1 MLLQTGRMAG
11 EKSVRMI
18 FLNRYGFPDQSATSR
33 MISSIAFSLAQRGM
47 NVTVIASREIHNHP
61 GSVLPATE
69 TVRGVEIK
77 RLASGRFG
85 RHSLVRRS
93 IDYLLF
99 QVLAF
104 VWLLR
109 NVGATDTVV
118 VCTDPPLL
126 SVTSSIA
133 IRLKGACMVNWIMDL
148 FPETAIEL
156 GFFRKRARWLA
167 AWLTL
172 ARNWSLR
179 SPGMVVCPTD
189 KMAEFLFTQG
199 LTKDRISVLH
209 HWSDGEEIYPVSPRD
224 NSLRKAWGLQDK
236 FVVGYSGN
244 FGRAHEFGT
253 MLAAAKRLEHR
264 PDIRFLLIG
273 GGHQHAA
280 VKAAIQD
287 LGLQNVIF
295 KPLQPVENLAE
306 SLSVAD
312 VHLVSLLP
320 ELEHCIIPS
329 KFYGILA
336 AGRPTIFVGDPD
348 GEVPRVLKAR
358 GCGSNVEIGET
369 DKLAAIIENLC
380 DDPETLKAMGDA
392 ARRLLCA
399 EYSREKAADAWA
411 ALIAGLQTV
420 EPSSPPIAQ
429 GIAP

>member
-148 FPETAIEL
+148 F
-156 GFFRKRARWLA
+156 RR
-167 AWLTL
+167 
-172 ARNWSLR
+172 
-179 SPGMVVCPTD
+179 
-189 KMAEFLFTQG
+189 
-199 LTKDRISVLH
+199 
-209 HWSDGEEIYPVSPRD
+209 PR
-224 NSLRKAWGLQDK
+224 
-236 FVVGYSGN
+236 
-244 FGRAHEFGT
+244 
-253 MLAAAKRLEHR
+253 
-264 PDIRFLLIG
+264 
-273 GGHQHAA
+273 
-280 VKAAIQD
+280 
-287 LGLQNVIF
+287 
-295 KPLQPVENLAE
+295 
-306 SLSVAD
+306 
-312 VHLVSLLP
+312 
-320 ELEHCIIPS
+320 
-329 KFYGILA
+329 
-336 AGRPTIFVGDPD
+336 
-348 GEVPRVLKAR
+348 
-358 GCGSNVEIGET
+358 
-369 DKLAAIIENLC
+369 
-380 DDPETLKAMGDA
+380 
-392 ARRLLCA
+392 
-399 EYSREKAADAWA
+399 
-411 ALIAGLQTV
+411 
-420 EPSSPPIAQ
+420 
-429 GIAP
+429 

>member
-1 MLLQTGRMAG
+1 M
-11 EKSVRMI
+11 KMI

-33 MISSIAFSLAQRGM
+33 MISSLAISMAQRGM
-47 NVTVIASREIHNHP
+47 NVTVVASREIHNHP

-69 TVRGVEIK
+69 TVRGVQIR

-85 RHSLVRRS
+85 RHSLMRRS

-109 NVGATDTVV
+109 NVRATDTVI

-133 IRLKGACMVNWIMDL
+133 IRLKGALMVNWIMDL

-156 GFFRKRARWLA
+156 GFFRRQARWLA
-167 AWLTL
+167 PWLTR
-172 ARNWSLR
+172 ARNWSLQ

-189 KMAEFLFTQG
+189 KMAEFLFTRG
-199 LTKDRISVLH
+199 LAKDRVSVLH
-209 HWSDGEEIYPVSPRD
+209 HWSDGEEIYPVLRQD
-224 NSLRKAWGLQDK
+224 NSLRKVWGLQDV

-253 MLAAAKRLEHR
+253 MLAAAKHLEHR

-280 VKAAIQD
+280 VKSVVQD

-336 AGRPTIFVGDPD
+336 AGRPTIFVGDAD
-348 GEVPRVLKAR
+348 GEVPRVLRAK
-358 GCGSNVEIGET
+358 GCGSNVEIGDT
-369 DKLAAIIENLC
+369 DRLAGIIETLC
-380 DDPETLKAMGDA
+380 DDPDACKAMGDA

-399 EYSREKAADAWA
+399 DYSREKAADAWA

-420 EPSSPPIAQ
+420 EPSRPPIAQ
-429 GIAP
+429 GVSS

>member
-1 MLLQTGRMAG
+1 M
-11 EKSVRMI
+11 RMI

-33 MISSIAFSLAQRGM
+33 MISSLAISMAQRGM
-47 NVTVIASREIHNHP
+47 NVTVVASREIHNHP

-69 TVRGVEIK
+69 TVRGVQIR

-85 RHSLVRRS
+85 RHSLMRRS
-93 IDYLLF
+93 VDYLLF

-104 VWLLR
+104 AWLLR
-109 NVGATDTVV
+109 NVRATDTVV

-126 SVTSSIA
+126 SVMSSIA
-133 IRLKGACMVNWIMDL
+133 IRLKGAFMVNWIMDL

-167 AWLTL
+167 PWLTQ

-199 LTKDRISVLH
+199 LAKDRVSVLH
-209 HWSDGEEIYPVSPRD
+209 HWSDGEEIYPVLPKD
-224 NSLRKAWGLQDK
+224 NSLRKAWGLQGV

-264 PDIRFLLIG
+264 QDIRFLLIG

-280 VKAAIQD
+280 VKTVVQD

-295 KPLQPVENLAE
+295 KPLQPVEKLAE

-348 GEVPRVLKAR
+348 GEVPRVLRAK

-369 DKLAAIIENLC
+369 EKLSGTIEKLC
-380 DDPETLKAMGDA
+380 DDPDTTTAMGDA

-399 EYSREKAADAWA
+399 DYSREKAADAWA
-411 ALIAGLQTV
+411 VLIAGLQTV
-420 EPSSPPIAQ
+420 EPSRPPIAQ
-429 GIAP
+429 GISS

>member
-1 MLLQTGRMAG
+1 M
-11 EKSVRMI
+11 RMI

-33 MISSIAFSLAQRGM
+33 MISSIAISLAQRGM
-47 NVTVIASREIHNHP
+47 NVTVVASREIHNHP
-61 GSVLPATE
+61 GSTLPATE
-69 TVRGVEIK
+69 TVRGVHIQ

-85 RHSLVRRS
+85 RHSLLRRS

-126 SVTSSIA
+126 SVSSSIA

-148 FPETAIEL
+148 FPETAVEL
-156 GFFRKRARWLA
+156 GFFRKRARWLVR
-167 AWLTL
+167 WVTR
-172 ARNWSLR
+172 ARNWSLK
-179 SPGMVVCPTD
+179 SPGMVVCPTGR
-189 KMAEFLFTQG
+189 MAEFLILQG
-199 LTKDRISVLH
+199 LAKDRVSVLH
-209 HWSDGEEIYPVSPRD
+209 HWSDGEEIYPVAPHD
-224 NSLRKAWGLQDK
+224 NSLRKAWGLQDV

-253 MLAAAKRLEHR
+253 ILAAAKRLEHR
-264 PDIRFLLIG
+264 QDIRFLLIG

-280 VKAAIQD
+280 VKTAVQD

-295 KPLQPVENLAE
+295 KPLQPAENLAE

-348 GEVPRVLKAR
+348 GEVPRVLSAK
-358 GCGSNVEIGET
+358 GCGRNVEIGAT
-369 DKLAAIIENLC
+369 DKLSSIIEELC
-380 DDPETLKAMGDA
+380 DDLDTRNAMGDA

-411 ALIAGLQTV
+411 VLIAGLQNV
-420 EPSSPPIAQ
+420 EPSRSPIAQ
-429 GIAP
+429 GISP

>member
-1 MLLQTGRMAG
+1 M
-11 EKSVRMI
+11 RMI

-33 MISSIAFSLAQRGM
+33 MISSIATSLAQRGM
-47 NVTVIASREIHNHP
+47 NVTVVASREIHNHP

-69 TVRGVEIK
+69 TVRGVKIR
-77 RLASGRFG
+77 RLASIRFG
-85 RHSLVRRS
+85 RHNLLRRS
-93 IDYLLF
+93 LDYLLF
-99 QVLAF
+99 QALAF
-104 VWLLR
+104 AWLLR
-109 NVGATDTVV
+109 NVGDTDIVV

-133 IRLKGACMVNWIMDL
+133 IRLKSACMVNWIMDL

-156 GFFRKRARWLA
+156 GFFRKRAGWLA
-167 AWLTL
+167 PWLTL

-179 SPGMVVCPTD
+179 APGIIVCPTE

-199 LTKDRISVLH
+199 FAKKRIRILH
-209 HWSDGEEIYPVSPRD
+209 HWSDGEEIYPVSPKD
-224 NSLRKAWGLQDK
+224 NSLRKTWGLQDV

-253 MLAAAKRLEHR
+253 MLASAKRLEHR

-280 VKAAIQD
+280 VKTAVQD

-348 GEVPRVLKAR
+348 GEVPRVLRTK

-369 DKLAAIIENLC
+369 DKLSGIIERLC
-380 DDPETLKAMGDA
+380 DDPDTMKAMGDA

-399 EYSREKAADAWA
+399 DYSREKAVDAWA
-411 ALIAGLQTV
+411 VLIAGLQTA
-420 EPSSPPIAQ
+420 EPSRPPIAQ
-429 GIAP
+429 GISP

>member
-1 MLLQTGRMAG
+1 M
-11 EKSVRMI
+11 RMI

-85 RHSLVRRS
+85 RQSLVRRS

-104 VWLLR
+104 AWLLR
-109 NVGATDTVV
+109 NVGATDMVV

-199 LTKDRISVLH
+199 LTEDRISVLH
-209 HWSDGEEIYPVSPRD
+209 HWSDGGEICPVSPRD

-280 VKAAIQD
+280 VKAAVQD
-287 LGLQNVIF
+287 LGLQHVIF

-320 ELEHCIIPS
+320 ELEHCVIPS

-358 GCGSNVEIGET
+358 GCGSCVEIGET

-380 DDPETLKAMGDA
+380 DDPEILKAMGDA

-399 EYSREKAADAWA
+399 EYSREKATDAWA

>member
-1 MLLQTGRMAG
+1 
-11 EKSVRMI
+11 
-18 FLNRYGFPDQSATSR
+18 
-33 MISSIAFSLAQRGM
+33 
-47 NVTVIASREIHNHP
+47 
-61 GSVLPATE
+61 
-69 TVRGVEIK
+69 
-77 RLASGRFG
+77 
-85 RHSLVRRS
+85 
-93 IDYLLF
+93 
-99 QVLAF
+99 
-104 VWLLR
+104 
-109 NVGATDTVV
+109 
-118 VCTDPPLL
+118 
-126 SVTSSIA
+126 
-133 IRLKGACMVNWIMDL
+133 
-148 FPETAIEL
+148 

-264 PDIRFLLIG
+264 PDIRFLLVG

-280 VKAAIQD
+280 VKAAVDD

-336 AGRPTIFVGDPD
+336 AGRPTIFVGDTD

-358 GCGSNVEIGET
+358 GCGSSVEIGET
-369 DKLAAIIENLC
+369 DKLAAIIEDLC

-411 ALIAGLQTV
+411 ALIAGLQTA

>member
-1 MLLQTGRMAG
+1 M
-11 EKSVRMI
+11 RMI

-33 MISSIAFSLAQRGM
+33 MISSLAFSMAQRGLD
-47 NVTVIASREIHNHP
+47 VIVVASREIHDHP
-61 GSVLPATE
+61 SSVLPATE
-69 TVRGVEIK
+69 TVRGIAIV

-85 RHSLVRRS
+85 RHSLMRRS

-109 NVGATDTVV
+109 NVRATDTVV

-126 SVTSSIA
+126 SVMSSVA
-133 IRLKGACMVNWIMDL
+133 IRLKGALMVNWIMDL
-148 FPETAIEL
+148 FPETATEL
-156 GFFRKRARWLA
+156 GFFRKRARWVGP
-167 AWLTL
+167 WLTQL
-172 ARNWSLR
+172 RNWSLR

-189 KMAEFLFTQG
+189 KMAEFIFTQG
-199 LTKDRISVLH
+199 ISKDHVSVLH
-209 HWSDGEEIYPVSPRD
+209 HWSDGEEIYPVSPQD
-224 NSLRKAWGLQDK
+224 NSLRKAWGLQDV

-264 PDIRFLLIG
+264 ADIRFLLIG

-280 VKAAIQD
+280 VKTAVRD

-295 KPLQPVENLAE
+295 KPLQPVEKLAE

-336 AGRPTIFVGDPD
+336 AGRPTIFVGDHD
-348 GEVPRVLKAR
+348 GEVPRVLRAK

-369 DKLAAIIENLC
+369 DKLCGIIEKLC
-380 DDPETLKAMGDA
+380 DNPNTAAEMGDA
-392 ARRLLCA
+392 ARRLLCTD
-399 EYSREKAADAWA
+399 YSRERAADAWEG
-411 ALIAGLQTV
+411 LIARLRTV
-420 EPSSPPIAQ
+420 APSGAPLAQ
-429 GIAP
+429 GISP